1 MEDSQEKWILLS
13 RLYGAMPLGRI
24 HKVDFPAFS
33 AR

>member
-1 MEDSQEKWILLS
+1 MEDNQEEWILLS
-13 RLYGAMPLGRI
+13 QLSGAVPLGRI